1 MNSTRWPEN
10 GAAKLIVL
18 YVTAYML
25 FLRQLQMKKKNAS
38 LPVCIMDF
46 FLFCLLMIVENY
58 TLRWILLLV
67 FLTIC
72 KSPLHHKYLNMMSH
86 CLSYPSYWLVI

>member
-25 FLRQLQMKKKNAS
+25 FLRQLQMKKI
-38 LPVCIMDF
+38 CIF
-46 FLFCLLMIVENY
+46 ACLYNGFLFVLFVNDC
-58 TLRWILLLV
+58 
-67 FLTIC
+67 
-72 KSPLHHKYLNMMSH
+72 
-86 CLSYPSYWLVI
+86 